1 MAVLTGPLMSL
12 SARGTI
18 GSTITFAS
26 WKGIQYG
33 RIRVIPSNPQSTE
46 QTKTRDV
53 FRYLND
59 FYKFLP
65 GIAREPWIAAT
76 RGIPM
81 TPQNMVLS
89 KNIFT
94 LRDALNLDDMVLSPG
109 AAGGIPPTGIVI
121 TPGAGSLSVAVSV
134 PAAPTG
140 WTLTAAQG
148 VVVRDQDPH
157 DPIVASP
164 IAEEDLT
171 STYTLAFSGLTSSED
186 YQVGVWLKWLTTNQS
201 AAYSIA
207 LRDVATP
214 A

>member
-1 MAVLTGPLMSL
+1 MSL

-18 GSTITFAS
+18 GSTITYAS

-33 RIRVIPSNPQSTE
+33 RIRVIPANPQSAE
-46 QTKTRDV
+46 QVKTRTV

-59 FYKFLP
+59 FFKFLP
-65 GIAREPWIAAT
+65 GVGREPWVAAT

-94 LRDALNLDDMVLSPG
+94 LRNALDLNDMVLSPG
-109 AAGGIPPTGIVI
+109 AAGGIPPTGIIV
-121 TPGAGSLSVAVSV
+121 TPGVDSLSVAVSV

-157 DPIVASP
+157 DLIVENPVTA
-164 IAEEDLT
+164 EDLT
-171 STYTLAFSGLTSSED
+171 STYTLVFSGLTSAMD
-186 YQVGVWLKWLTTNQS
+186 YQIGVWLKWLTTNQS
-201 AAYSIA
+201 DAYSIA
-207 LRDVATP
+207 LRAVDQPT
-214 A
+214 